1 MKIQL
6 KRATL
11 DDADAMG
18 RIGALGWQAAYRG
31 IVPDDVL
38 DNITPDAR
46 AQRFRQ
52 AYQAFP
58 EAMYWLVLSD
68 GVEAGLINAHPC
80 MDDDARDCGEIGA
93 IYFLPEYCRQ
103 GLGSAAMAHALQALR
118 EMGFS
123 QAVLWVLEQN
133 SRARRFYEKQGFAA
147 DGAARTLHIGR
158 DLAEVRYRR
167 SI

>member
-1 MKIQL
+1 
-6 KRATL
+6 
-11 DDADAMG
+11 
-18 RIGALGWQAAYRG
+18 
-31 IVPDDVL
+31 
-38 DNITPDAR
+38 
-46 AQRFRQ
+46 
-52 AYQAFP
+52 
-58 EAMYWLVLSD
+58 
-68 GVEAGLINAHPC
+68 
-80 MDDDARDCGEIGA
+80 
-93 IYFLPEYCRQ
+93 
-103 GLGSAAMAHALQALR
+103 MAHALQALR